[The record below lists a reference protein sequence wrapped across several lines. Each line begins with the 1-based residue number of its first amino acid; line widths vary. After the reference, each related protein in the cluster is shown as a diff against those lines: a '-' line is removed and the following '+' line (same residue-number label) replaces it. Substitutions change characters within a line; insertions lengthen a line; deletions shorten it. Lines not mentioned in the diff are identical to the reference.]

1 MERVKVQGIKKLVLM
16 LVIGMGAL
24 LLSPPVVGWAK
35 EIPATG
41 LDANSAVIKDAQ
53 GNVISHT
60 TPLPESLSYTVS
72 YNWRVASFLKISPGD
87 TMTVYLPE
95 NVAMPEDTSF
105 SMVNTSLFDHRTIGT
120 FFMAKG
126 ARTGTVTLNA
136 TFASTSYN
144 RKGYIR
150 LDVTGRE
157 PDKENT
163 LEAPIDPTPENPDD
177 SETVAPEAPED
188 SEPETPEDSEP
199 EQPSTT
205 EPETPEDSE
214 PEQPSTTEPETP
226 EDSEPEQPSTTEPE
240 APEDS
245 ESEQPGTTEPETP
258 EDSEPEQPST
268 TEPESPES
276 EQPSSTEPVAPTPE
290 HPSTDGTPTMNDE
303 EPVNTPAPEKPEVSS
318 SPQPGTTTPEL
329 PGDAGGGGGSTQ
341 PTPSND
347 FQAENPSLTPVPTFG
362 PQKPEPQKPESQKPV
377 SQVPSGSTTS
387 STMGQSTP
395 TPGSGSVDHQ
405 PVTGGLAHSGTAS
418 QGTSGGMAQVLGIQS
433 TSDHPTA
440 TLPQTGERPAPL
452 IALSGCLMLFGLGC
466 CILRRHN

>member
-16 LVIGMGAL
+16 LVIGMSVF

-177 SETVAPEAPED
+177 SETVAPEAPA
-188 SEPETPEDSEP
+188 
-199 EQPSTT
+199 
-205 EPETPEDSE
+205 
-214 PEQPSTTEPETP
+214 
-226 EDSEPEQPSTTEPE
+226 DSEPEQPSTTEPE
-240 APEDS
+240 APA
-245 ESEQPGTTEPETP
+245 
-258 EDSEPEQPST
+258 DSEPEQPST
-268 TEPESPES
+268 TEPES
-276 EQPSSTEPVAPTPE
+276 EQPSPTEPVTPTPE
-290 HPSTDGTPTMNDE
+290 HPSTDGTPTMNNE
-303 EPVNTPAPEKPEVSS
+303 EPVNTPAPEKPEAPS

-347 FQAENPSLTPVPTFG
+347 FQAENPALTPVPTFG
-362 PQKPEPQKPESQKPV
+362 PQKPEPQKPV
-377 SQVPSGSTTS
+377 SQVPSESTTS

-405 PVTGGLAHSGTAS
+405 PVTGGLAHGGTAS

-433 TSDHPTA
+433 TSDHPNA
-440 TLPQTGERPAPL
+440 ALPQTGERPAPL
-452 IALSGCLMLFGLGC
+452 VALSGCLMLFGLGC

>member
-16 LVIGMGAL
+16 LVIGMSVF

-105 SMVNTSLFDHRTIGT
+105 SMANTSLFDHRTIGT

-136 TFASTSYN
+136 TFASTTYN

-157 PDKENT
+157 PDKEST

-177 SETVAPEAPED
+177 SEAVAPEVPED
-188 SEPETPEDSEP
+188 SEPEQPSTTEPEAPEDSEP

-214 PEQPSTTEPETP
+214 PEQPSTTEPE
-226 EDSEPEQPSTTEPE
+226 
-240 APEDS
+240 
-245 ESEQPGTTEPETP
+245 
-258 EDSEPEQPST
+258 
-268 TEPESPES
+268 SPES
-276 EQPSSTEPVAPTPE
+276 EQPSPTEPVTPE
-290 HPSTDGTPTMNDE
+290 HPNTDGTPPMNDE
-303 EPVNTPAPEKPEVSS
+303 EPVNTPAPETPEVPS
-318 SPQPGTTTPEL
+318 SPQPGITTPEL

-341 PTPSND
+341 PTPAND
-347 FQAENPSLTPVPTFG
+347 FQAENPPVTPVPTFG
-362 PQKPEPQKPESQKPV
+362 PQKSESQKPG
-377 SQVPSGSTTS
+377 SQVPSGSATS
-387 STMGQSTP
+387 STTGQSTP
-395 TPGSGSVDHQ
+395 IPGSGSVGNQ
-405 PVTGGLAHSGTAS
+405 PVTSGLAHSGTAS

-433 TSDHPTA
+433 TSDHSTA
-440 TLPQTGERPAPL
+440 ILPQTGERPAPL
-452 IALSGCLMLFGLGC
+452 IALSGCLMLFGLGFSA
-466 CILRRHN
+466 LVLVHRD

>member
-16 LVIGMGAL
+16 LVIGMSVF

-188 SEPETPEDSEP
+188 SEPEQSG
-199 EQPSTT
+199 TT

-226 EDSEPEQPSTTEPE
+226 EDSEPEQPS
-240 APEDS
+240 
-245 ESEQPGTTEPETP
+245 TTEPETP

-303 EPVNTPAPEKPEVSS
+303 EPVNTPAPETPEVPS

-362 PQKPEPQKPESQKPV
+362 PQKPEPQKPEPQKPESQKPV
-377 SQVPSGSTTS
+377 SQVPSESTTS

-395 TPGSGSVDHQ
+395 TPGSGSVSNQ
-405 PVTGGLAHSGTAS
+405 PVTGGLAHGGTAS

-433 TSDHPTA
+433 TSDHPNA
-440 TLPQTGERPAPL
+440 ALPQTGERPAPL
-452 IALSGCLMLFGLGC
+452 VALSGCLMLFGLGC

>member
-16 LVIGMGAL
+16 LVIGMSAL
-24 LLSPPVVGWAK
+24 LLSTPVVGWAK

-136 TFASTSYN
+136 TFASTTYN

-157 PDKENT
+157 PDKEST
-163 LEAPIDPTPENPDD
+163 LEAPIDPTPENP
-177 SETVAPEAPED
+177 EA
-188 SEPETPEDSEP
+188 
-199 EQPSTT
+199 
-205 EPETPEDSE
+205 
-214 PEQPSTTEPETP
+214 
-226 EDSEPEQPSTTEPE
+226 
-240 APEDS
+240 
-245 ESEQPGTTEPETP
+245 P

-268 TEPESPES
+268 TEPES
-276 EQPSSTEPVAPTPE
+276 EQPSPTEPVTPTPE

-303 EPVNTPAPEKPEVSS
+303 EPVNTPAPEKPEVPSLS
-318 SPQPGTTTPEL
+318 QPGTTTPEL

-362 PQKPEPQKPESQKPV
+362 PQKPEPQKPV

-395 TPGSGSVDHQ
+395 TPGSGSVGNQ

-433 TSDHPTA
+433 TSDHPTVA
-440 TLPQTGERPAPL
+440 LPQTGERPAPL
-452 IALSGCLMLFGLGC
+452 VALSGCLMLFGLGC

>member
-16 LVIGMGAL
+16 LVIGMSVF

-72 YNWRVASFLKISPGD
+72 YNWRVVSFLKINPGD

-163 LEAPIDPTPENPDD
+163 LEAPINPTPENPDD

-188 SEPETPEDSEP
+188 SEPE
-199 EQPSTT
+199 QPSTT
-205 EPETPEDSE
+205 EPEA
-214 PEQPSTTEPETP
+214 P

-245 ESEQPGTTEPETP
+245 EPEQPSTTEPELP
-258 EDSEPEQPST
+258 ADSEPEQPST
-268 TEPESPES
+268 TGPGS
-276 EQPSSTEPVAPTPE
+276 EQPSPTEPVTPTPE

-303 EPVNTPAPEKPEVSS
+303 EPVNTPAPEKPEVPS

-362 PQKPEPQKPESQKPV
+362 PQKPEPQKPV
-377 SQVPSGSTTS
+377 SQVPSESTTS
-387 STMGQSTP
+387 SNMGQSTP

-405 PVTGGLAHSGTAS
+405 PVTGGLAHGGTTS

-440 TLPQTGERPAPL
+440 TLPQTGEHPVPL
-452 IALSGCLMLFGLGC
+452 VALSGCLMLFGLGC
-466 CILRRHN
+466 YILRRHN

>member
-16 LVIGMGAL
+16 LVIGMSAL

-136 TFASTSYN
+136 TFASTTYN

-157 PDKENT
+157 PDKEST
-163 LEAPIDPTPENPDD
+163 LEAPIDPTPENP
-177 SETVAPEAPED
+177 EAPED
-188 SEPETPEDSEP
+188 SEPEQPSTTEPEAPEDSEP

-214 PEQPSTTEPETP
+214 PEQPSTTEPE
-226 EDSEPEQPSTTEPE
+226 
-240 APEDS
+240 
-245 ESEQPGTTEPETP
+245 
-258 EDSEPEQPST
+258 
-268 TEPESPES
+268 S
-276 EQPSSTEPVAPTPE
+276 EQPSPTEPVTPTPE

-303 EPVNTPAPEKPEVSS
+303 EPVNTPAPEKPEVPSLS
-318 SPQPGTTTPEL
+318 QPGTTTPEL

-362 PQKPEPQKPESQKPV
+362 PQKPEPQKPV

-395 TPGSGSVDHQ
+395 TPGSGSVGNQ

-433 TSDHPTA
+433 TSDHPTVA
-440 TLPQTGERPAPL
+440 LPQTGERPAPL
-452 IALSGCLMLFGLGC
+452 VALSGCLMLFGLGC

>member
-16 LVIGMGAL
+16 LVIGMSAL

-163 LEAPIDPTPENPDD
+163 LEAPINPTPENPDD
-177 SETVAPEAPED
+177 SETVDPEA
-188 SEPETPEDSEP
+188 
-199 EQPSTT
+199 
-205 EPETPEDSE
+205 
-214 PEQPSTTEPETP
+214 P

-245 ESEQPGTTEPETP
+245 E
-258 EDSEPEQPST
+258 PEQPS
-268 TEPESPES
+268 P
-276 EQPSSTEPVAPTPE
+276 TEPVTPTPE

-303 EPVNTPAPEKPEVSS
+303 EPVNTPAPEKPEVPS

-362 PQKPEPQKPESQKPV
+362 PQKPESQKPESQKPV

-395 TPGSGSVDHQ
+395 TPGSGSVGNQ
-405 PVTGGLAHSGTAS
+405 PVTGGLAHGGTAS

-466 CILRRHN
+466 YILRRHN